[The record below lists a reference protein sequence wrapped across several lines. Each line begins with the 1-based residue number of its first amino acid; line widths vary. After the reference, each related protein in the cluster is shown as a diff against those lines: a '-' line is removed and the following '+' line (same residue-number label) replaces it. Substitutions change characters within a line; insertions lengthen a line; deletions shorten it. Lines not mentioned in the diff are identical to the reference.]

1 MSSENALAIFD
12 IDGTLT
18 DTNAVDDECYCC
30 ALGEALELTPD
41 EIDWA
46 DAPYITD
53 SGITNWLWEK
63 HRHRSPTRDDVSRVR
78 SRFVE
83 LLSARLSATP
93 QRFAAVPGART
104 VLPLLRAGGWH
115 VALATGAWG
124 ASAALKLRAAEVSHA
139 DAPLACAD
147 DASTREEIVQIA
159 RRRGEVAAR
168 TTFQRVVSVGDGT
181 WDVRTARALEM
192 PFVGVGTGDR
202 ARLLREAGA
211 TIVIESF
218 DDWAGFRTALSEA
231 TIPETGYR

>member
-46 DAPYITD
+46 DAPHITD

-93 QRFAAVPGART
+93 QRFAAVAGART
-104 VLPLLRAGGWH
+104 VLPLLRADGWS
-115 VALATGAWG
+115 VAVATGAWG
-124 ASAALKLRAAEVSHA
+124 ASATLKLKAAEIAYTDV
-139 DAPLACAD
+139 PLACAD

-159 RRRGEVAAR
+159 RQRAEEVTSMR
-168 TTFQRVVSVGDGT
+168 FQRVVSVGDGT
-181 WDVRTARALEM
+181 WDVRTAQALRI
-192 PFVGVGTGDR
+192 PFLGVGIGDK
-202 ARLLREAGA
+202 ARLLRATGA
-211 TIVIESF
+211 AIVIESF
-218 DDWAGFRTALSEA
+218 DVWPDFTTALGEA
-231 TIPETGYR
+231 TIPRNVR